1 MMKVMVFAAHPD
13 DEIIGV
19 GGALAKHV
27 RQGDNVSAV
36 IMAEGKSSR
45 KADYVKPEDSI
56 MQDSNNETKQAL
68 STLGIEDFV
77 RLNLP
82 DNRLDSMDLLDVVK
96 EAEKQIDRF
105 QPDIV
110 YTQYG
115 GDINIDHTVVFRAVM
130 TATRP
135 LPGHSVKQ
143 VLAYETLSSTEW
155 NYLQKDQFHANYFIN
170 IEEELDM
177 KLKAMACYGS
187 ELRDF
192 PHPRSLQ
199 AIENNAYVWGAK
211 SGFKAAEAFMLVRGT
226 W

>member
-27 RQGDNVSAV
+27 RQGDEVSAV

-96 EAEKQIDRF
+96 EAEKQIERF

-115 GDINIDHTVVFRAVM
+115 GDTHRRIQSGDDCNPPA
-130 TATRP
+130 
-135 LPGHSVKQ
+135 
-143 VLAYETLSSTEW
+143 
-155 NYLQKDQFHANYFIN
+155 
-170 IEEELDM
+170 
-177 KLKAMACYGS
+177 
-187 ELRDF
+187 
-192 PHPRSLQ
+192 PRS
-199 AIENNAYVWGAK
+199 
-211 SGFKAAEAFMLVRGT
+211 FC
-226 W
+226 

>member
-1 MMKVMVFAAHPD
+1 MKVMVFAAHPD

-27 RQGDNVSAV
+27 RQGDEVSAV

-96 EAEKQIDRF
+96 EAEKQIERF

-135 LPGHSVKQ
+135 LPGHFVKQ

-199 AIENNAYVWGAK
+199 AIENNAYVLGAK

>member
-19 GGALAKHV
+19 GGTLAKHV
-27 RQGDNVSAV
+27 RQGDSVSAV

-45 KADYVKPEDSI
+45 KTDYKKPEDSV
-56 MQDSNNETKQAL
+56 MEHSNQETEQAL
-68 STLGIEDFV
+68 STLGIHDFV

-82 DNRLDSMDLLDVVK
+82 DNRMDSMDLLDVVK
-96 EAEKQIDRF
+96 EAEKQINRF

-115 GDINIDHTVVFRAVM
+115 GDINIDHSVVFRAVM

-135 LPGHSVKQ
+135 LPGHTVKR
-143 VLAYETLSSTEW
+143 VFAYETLSSTEW
-155 NYLQKDQFHANYFIN
+155 NYCQKDQFHANFFVN
-170 IEEELDM
+170 IEDELET
-177 KLKAMACYGS
+177 KLKSMACYGS

-199 AIENNAYVWGAK
+199 AIEHNARVWGAK
-211 SGFKAAEAFMLVRGT
+211 AGFSAAEAFMLVRGT